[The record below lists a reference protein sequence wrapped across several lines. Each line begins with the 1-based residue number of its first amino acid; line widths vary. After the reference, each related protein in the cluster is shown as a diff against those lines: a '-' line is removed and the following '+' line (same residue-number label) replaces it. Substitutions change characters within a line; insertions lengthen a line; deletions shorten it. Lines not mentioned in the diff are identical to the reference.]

1 MMKDAFDAMPW
12 HDSEIIYINI
22 DRHSPGEGYQVTI
35 GVRWPNGEVS
45 EPNFMNCYALDFTM
59 NFGIIAA
66 ECVRSAFSST
76 DTETLN
82 GIREKWRVLGNYL
95 DQLKCFEIQTSSTA
109 SILRI
114 YALNYTQQS
123 PK

>member
-1 MMKDAFDAMPW
+1 MTEVFDSMPW

-22 DRHSPGEGYQVTI
+22 DRHHPGENDQVTI

-45 EPNFMNCYALDFTM
+45 ELIFMDCYALDFNM
-59 NFGIIAA
+59 NFGVIAA

-76 DTETLN
+76 DTEALN
-82 GIREKWRVLGNYL
+82 GIREKWRALGGYL
-95 DQLKCFEIQTSSTA
+95 DQMKCFEIQTSSTT

-114 YALNYTQQS
+114 YALDCI
-123 PK
+123 